1 MATASVLSNTDDYES
16 CAFCLSKYSRTRASF
31 CQCKHCSTPLC
42 IDCTKEHHDELL
54 QEVTQ
59 VSHQYNELKELLQ
72 AKQNIVVDETAKS
85 IEDVNQYFK
94 TYIDELIETQKTIIS
109 DIEEAKQ
116 NAQSSILKIDS
127 DLSVLGIE
135 IHGLAKQNIAQTTK
149 TTNLLTKLK
158 SIAQSINTYKAIRTE
173 NLLKT
178 KPEFSIK
185 FDYAMAIT
193 EAASFET
200 IAKETKQVPSTI
212 VKESF
217 SRTRPLSIPQH
228 TTIQKNLA
236 DDMEEYDDLSDTDD
250 NNDAECGFIETTYN
264 INRMASDGENIMYS
278 VYYDDQPDRI
288 AYYARMN
295 DNDSYRDWHQ
305 SRIEDMIWWGA
316 ISKFICATKDAIYTV
331 AYINTRF
338 KILAVIR
345 EKWLYCRVAANTNS
359 LFTWS
364 DSDED
369 DFSGIQVYS
378 TEFQCIS
385 TINFN
390 SLHLGVFTNQ
400 SVSFCITDN
409 FIASLCTRMRN
420 NHKVFQ
426 VTFCDLEMNKLYSLP
441 LGRYN
446 DDVEI
451 RTDGED
457 QFFITTGHRKF
468 YILHY
473 GGKKQTVNL
482 EKDGECIAVLHN
494 RRIAISKNH
503 DGMEVINY

>member
-1 MATASVLSNTDDYES
+1 MATASVLSNTDDCEP

-59 VSHQYNELKELLQ
+59 ISHRYNQLKELLQ
-72 AKQNIVVDETAKS
+72 TKHNIIVDETAKS

-94 TYIDELIETQKTIIS
+94 TYIDELIETQKKIIS

-116 NAQSSILKIDS
+116 DAQSSILKIDS
-127 DLSVLGIE
+127 DLSMVGIE

-149 TTNLLTKLK
+149 TTNLLAKLK
-158 SIAQSINTYKAIRTE
+158 SIEQSINTYKAIRTE

-185 FDYAMAIT
+185 FDCALAIT
-193 EAASFET
+193 GAASSDT
-200 IAKETKQVPSTI
+200 IAKETKCVPSTI
-212 VKESF
+212 LKESF
-217 SRTRPLSIPQH
+217 SKTSPLSIPQH
-228 TTIQKNLA
+228 TKTQQNLA
-236 DDMEEYDDLSDTDD
+236 DDMEEYDDLSDSDD
-250 NNDAECGFIETTYN
+250 NNDTECGFIETTYP
-264 INRMASDGENIMYS
+264 IDRMASDGENIMYS
-278 VYYDDQPDRI
+278 VYYDDQPDII
-288 AYYARMN
+288 AYFDHLNRG
-295 DNDSYRDWHQ
+295 DPYRDWNQ
-305 SRIEDMIWWGA
+305 SRIEDMIWWGT
-316 ISKFICATKDAIYTV
+316 ISKFICATEDAIYTV
-331 AYINTRF
+331 EYINTRF

-345 EKWLYCRVAANTNS
+345 EKWSYCRVAANTSS

-364 DSDED
+364 NSDEY
-369 DFSGIQVYS
+369 DFNGIEVYS
-378 TEFQCIS
+378 TEFESIK

-390 SLHLGVFTNQ
+390 SPHIGVFINQ

-420 NHKVFQ
+420 DHKVFQ
-426 VTFCDLEMNKLYSLP
+426 VTVCDLEMSKLYSLP
-441 LGRYN
+441 LGRCSDN
-446 DDVEI
+446 AEI

-473 GGKKQTVNL
+473 DGEKQTVNL
-482 EKDGECIAVLHN
+482 KNDGECIAVLHN
-494 RRIAISKNH
+494 RRIAVSRNRGVMKI
-503 DGMEVINY
+503 INY